1 MQTTAS
7 PPRPLAAYQSPHHAP
22 FYWHNGPHAVLLI
35 HGFPGTPAEMRPVGE
50 LLAQEGWSVHGLLL
64 PGFGA
69 QFPTLGD
76 RQQVDWQS
84 AVDRAATE
92 LCRSHTTVLLA
103 GNSFGAALALAAAA
117 RLPVDG
123 LVLFAPFWRLDSW
136 LDALYPLAERLL
148 PSIRPFARAD
158 FKDTDF
164 RRELTYFLTDVD
176 FDDPAAQAQIRQL
189 ELPTRLLGQ
198 VRRVGQQGFVAASRV
213 QAPVLIFQGR
223 HDPLV
228 TPQVTQRLARRLP
241 NLAGYIEL
249 AGKHDLVRGLT
260 PGWDLVVQSL
270 RSFANQLAVQPAAPA
285 PT

>member
-84 AVDRAATE
+84 AVDRAVTE

>member
-1 MQTTAS
+1 M
-7 PPRPLAAYQSPHHAP
+7 
-22 FYWHNGPHAVLLI
+22 LLI

-176 FDDPAAQAQIRQL
+176 FDDPVAQAQIRQL